1 MGQAQTIWAIPKFMQ
16 KEENE
21 QQHFLA
27 FGQAADNNTEQQQSK
42 HKTHFVELVAMGKE
56 IWSPPKLQILL
67 TEIL

>member
-27 FGQAADNNTEQQQSK
+27 FGQAVDNNTEQQQSK

-56 IWSPPKLQILL
+56 I
-67 TEIL
+67 